1 MFLSDLVEIF
11 AYNLDN
17 LGNKNVLS
25 FVLIKKSVNFV
36 AVLMNKLR

>member
-1 MFLSDLVEIF
+1 MMFLGDLVEIF

-17 LGNKNVLS
+17 LGNKTVLM

-36 AVLMNKLR
+36 AVFRN